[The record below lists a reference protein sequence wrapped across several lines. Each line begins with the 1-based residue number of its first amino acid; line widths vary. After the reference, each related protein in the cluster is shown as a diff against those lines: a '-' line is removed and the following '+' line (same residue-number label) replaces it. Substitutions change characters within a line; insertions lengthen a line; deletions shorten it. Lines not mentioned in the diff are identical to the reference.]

1 MLNSSIQD
9 AQRVADVLHWQVQLS
24 KDVLQMMMDEVTILH
39 SDSGRSRGGGPASVN
54 LGTFLLIMEHSAW

>member
-1 MLNSSIQD
+1 
-9 AQRVADVLHWQVQLS
+9 VQLS

-39 SDSGRSRGGGPASVN
+39 SDSDSGRSRGGGPASVN